1 MRFRD
6 DWGGAGAERVS
17 RSERFYDGLSLL
29 ALAWPAT
36 GGMWLLGST
45 RTWGYAF
52 GLVLSFLGSM
62 LVLARPLLFPST
74 PRWRVPS
81 GFWIFALLTAYVV
94 AGVSGAAVPCAAR
107 WEALKWVC
115 LLAALFAW
123 TQAGMRSHRW
133 KWLMGVLLLAATL
146 DSLYAIVQ
154 QVNGSPRVLWL
165 ERPALYGLRASGT
178 YLCPNHFANALAM
191 AFPVAVALALLP
203 EAGFPLRLMSL
214 YFLGVSAP
222 VLYWTQS
229 RSGWMGAMAGLGTSA
244 LLLAWRRSRA
254 ALLAALVALPLLAG
268 AFGWTA
274 WKTLPAVRDRLGAV
288 WEDPAKAGGIR
299 LAMWRDAP
307 AMFRDRPWRGFGGGS
322 YPWVY
327 PPYQAYV
334 DEHLNYDYPHNE
346 YIQILLE
353 YGAVGGGL
361 ALAGLLAAAWGL
373 ARGVLRSRS
382 REGAFL
388 LAGAGGALAASL
400 VHATFD
406 FNFHIFPNPHA
417 LVWIGGVAWGVWFAR
432 ERGREVPEN
441 RARRIRL
448 GLSAAAAAACGIGAW
463 LALSGGTSYGWN
475 LKAEMAQEK
484 MDYEKA
490 EQAFRKAIRWDGWNW
505 KPYVGL
511 GNLKA
516 TQAMW
521 LRDPDPATEKESRK
535 RLAEEA
541 VGHFREAQA
550 RNSRDMEVEFGW
562 ARALN
567 AVGDRDGALEHFRR
581 AATYQHRHI
590 FYREQLGVQLRQMG
604 RDQEALGVFRKNVED
619 KVSSGV
625 SVLNIRSLERKLAKE
640 AAAAAPASP
649 PP

>member
-6 DWGGAGAERVS
+6 DWGGEGAERVS

-62 LVLARPLLFPST
+62 LVLARPLVFPST

-81 GFWIFALLTAYVV
+81 GFWVFALLTAYVV
-94 AGVSGAAVPCAAR
+94 AGVSGAAVPYAAR

-115 LLAALFAW
+115 LLAAAFAW
-123 TQAGMRSHRW
+123 TQAGMRAHRW
-133 KWLMGVLLLAATL
+133 KWLLGVLLLVATL

-165 ERPALYGLRASGT
+165 ARPAQYGLRASGT
-178 YLCPNHFANALAM
+178 YLCPNHFANVLAM
-191 AFPVAVALALLP
+191 AFPVAVVLALLP

-254 ALLAALVALPLLAG
+254 GLLAALVALPLLA
-268 AFGWTA
+268 AAIGWTA
-274 WKTLPAVRDRLGAV
+274 WHTLPAVKARFGVV
-288 WEDPAKAGGIR
+288 WEDPVKAGGVR

-322 YPWVY
+322 YVWVY

-353 YGAVGGGL
+353 YGAFGGTL
-361 ALAGLLAAAWGL
+361 ALAGLLAVAWGL

-400 VHATFD
+400 VHAVFD

-417 LVWIGGVAWGVWFAR
+417 LVWMGGAAWGVWFAR
-432 ERGREVPEN
+432 EQGRDIPEG
-441 RARRIRL
+441 RARRVRL
-448 GLSAAAAAACGIGAW
+448 GISAAGAAACGIGAW
-463 LALSGGTSYGWN
+463 LALSGGMSYGWN
-475 LKAEMAQEK
+475 LKAEMAREK
-484 MDYEKA
+484 MDYEKVERA
-490 EQAFRKAIRWDGWNW
+490 YRKAIRWDGWNW
-505 KPYVGL
+505 KPHLGL

-516 TQAMW
+516 TQAVW
-521 LRDPDPATEKESRK
+521 LRDPDPAAEKEIRK

-541 VGHFREAQA
+541 AGHFREAKA
-550 RNSRDMEVEFGW
+550 RNSRDMEIEFGW

-567 AVGDRDGALEHFRR
+567 AMGDRDGALEHFRR
-581 AATYQHRHI
+581 AATYQHRHV

-604 RDQEALGVFRKNVED
+604 RDPEALDIFRKNVED
-619 KVSSGV
+619 KVAGGV
-625 SVLNIRSLERKLAKE
+625 SALNIRSLERKLAKE
-640 AAAAAPASP
+640 AAAAASSP
-649 PP
+649 PAP